1 LGDLIDIYINIS
13 IILIT
18 CTHHWRSRQKWFT
31 GANSAAWLHKRPF
44 RRSLYLKGL
53 LPQAQTLPIIAEAAE
68 LPKPSRLRRSLAQ
81 TASRIAAATIGT
93 MLLTSHAMAGGF
105 WLQRADGWIYVP
117 DELLIV
123 FIGAVVAAVAVIAVA
138 CSDQSKPSATFSE
151 YLPEEVRAPESV
163 EYYDDMTA
171 RARGLKRQLDADTEL
186 AESYIKARRAKAELE
201 DLDSEARRHA
211 RGRQ

>member
-1 LGDLIDIYINIS
+1 LNLLALPREATEPRRINDLTDGLGKNGVIELQGV
-13 IILIT
+13 L
-18 CTHHWRSRQKWFT
+18 
-31 GANSAAWLHKRPF
+31 RP
-44 RRSLYLKGL
+44 
-53 LPQAQTLPIIAEAAE
+53 A
-68 LPKPSRLRRSLAQ
+68 PKPSRLRRSLAQ
-81 TASRIAAATIGT
+81 TASCVAAATIGT

-105 WLQRADGWIYVP
+105 WRQSADGWIYVP

-171 RARGLKRQLDADTEL
+171 RTRGLKRQLDADTEL